1 MKQQNETLQRNI
13 AQIDERWY
21 SDVLIRPM
29 RHADLPALEWE
40 GEYTHFRRLYK
51 LAYQRSIRGNAVLW
65 VAELPTER
73 LLGQLFVLLNSEVDA
88 SVADGRE
95 QAFIHSFR
103 VRPDY
108 RGRGLG
114 SRMLAN
120 AESDLLRRGFQRVS
134 LNVAIENEA
143 AIRLYERAG
152 YQRKRQDPGNWSYI
166 DHRGVQQDV
175 HEPSW
180 HMRKKLEN
188 IQKTP
193 RNI

>member
-1 MKQQNETLQRNI
+1 MNQDSETLQQSI
-13 AQIDERWY
+13 SEIDERWF
-21 SDVLIRPM
+21 SELLIRPL

-40 GEYTHFRRLYK
+40 GAYTHFRRIYK
-51 LAYQRSIRGNAVLW
+51 LAYQRSIKGNAVLW
-65 VAELPTER
+65 VAEIPGECV
-73 LLGQLFVLLNSEVDA
+73 LGQLFVLLRSEVDS

-103 VRPDY
+103 VRPNY

-120 AESDLLRRGFQRVS
+120 AESDLLRRRFQRVS
-134 LNVAIENEA
+134 LNVAIDNDA

-152 YQRKRQDPGNWSYI
+152 YQRKRREEGYWSYI

-180 HMRKKLEN
+180 HMLKSLN
-188 IQKTP
+188 G
-193 RNI
+193 